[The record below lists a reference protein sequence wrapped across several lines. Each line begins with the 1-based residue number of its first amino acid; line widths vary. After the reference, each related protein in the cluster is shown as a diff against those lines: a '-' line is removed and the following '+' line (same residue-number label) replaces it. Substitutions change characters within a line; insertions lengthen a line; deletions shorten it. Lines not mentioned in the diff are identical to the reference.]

1 MTLPF
6 FVYPRH
12 CEGACTRGNPFSK
25 KMGRCHHPYGM
36 GHLPMDSPPR

>member
-1 MTLPF
+1 MPLPF

-12 CEGACTRGNPFSK
+12 CEGACARGNPFSK